1 MIWSEFDKWLKT
13 CPGLTYN
20 EISLEGALHS
30 YGIERIKL
38 RHAAHPACIVQM
50 SFLVSGIPAEKEE
63 KVTSRFYEEDEE

>member
-30 YGIERIKL
+30 YGIERI
-38 RHAAHPACIVQM
+38 
-50 SFLVSGIPAEKEE
+50 
-63 KVTSRFYEEDEE
+63 